1 MRRAGVAVYV
11 HLVWA
16 TWDRLPLLVGEIERR
31 VHRAIA
37 ATCVELGAEVVA
49 LGGVEDHVHL
59 LVALPATVSL
69 AAFVGHV
76 KGASSHFASHETLK
90 ARDDSGFFKWQGAYG
105 AVSVSPDALGEVS
118 SYIAHQREHH
128 ASNTLVADWENV
140 PPR

>member
-37 ATCVELGAEVVA
+37 AKCVELGAEVVA

-76 KGASSHFASHETLK
+76 KGASSHFAGHEALNTD
-90 ARDDSGFFKWQGAYG
+90 DDSRFFKWQGAYG
-105 AVSVSPDALGEVS
+105 AVSVSPDALAEVS
-118 SYIAHQREHH
+118 DYIAHQREHH